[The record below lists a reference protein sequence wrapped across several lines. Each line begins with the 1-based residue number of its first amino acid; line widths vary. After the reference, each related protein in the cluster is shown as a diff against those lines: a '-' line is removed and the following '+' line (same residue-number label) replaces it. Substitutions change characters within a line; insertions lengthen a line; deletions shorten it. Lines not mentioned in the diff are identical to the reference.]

1 MRLHAEM
8 LKESKARV
16 KSQKET
22 IIEMLQESGDNG
34 VPNTK
39 LRRVALRFTDV
50 IYQLKKDGY
59 IIEVVSDGDGVYR
72 YVLKGKTEPAKE
84 ESALDILIQAIEDE
98 DGIVTVGKLLQIME
112 EKNLIFKRKS
122 KKVG

>member
-1 MRLHAEM
+1 MRIHAEM
-8 LKESKARV
+8 LKESKSRLN
-16 KSQKET
+16 SQKET
-22 IIEMLQESGDNG
+22 ILKMLQEAGDKG

-39 LRRVALRFTDV
+39 LRQVALRFTGV
-50 IYQLKKDGY
+50 IHKLKKDGY

-72 YVLKGKTEPAKE
+72 YVLKGKTEPSKE

-98 DGIVTVGKLLQIME
+98 GGIVTVDRLLQIMG

>member
-1 MRLHAEM
+1 MRVHVEM
-8 LKESKARV
+8 LKESKSRLN
-16 KSQKET
+16 SQKET
-22 IIEMLQESGDNG
+22 ILKMLQEAGDNG

-39 LRRVALRFTDV
+39 LRRVALRFTSV
-50 IYQLKKDGY
+50 IHQLKKVGY

-98 DGIVTVGKLLQIME
+98 GGIVTVGKLLRIMD
-112 EKNLIFKRKS
+112 EKNLIFKRKY

>member
-1 MRLHAEM
+1 MRVHAEM
-8 LKESKARV
+8 LKESKSRLN
-16 KSQKET
+16 SQKET
-22 IIEMLQESGDNG
+22 ILKMLQEAGDKG

-39 LRRVALRFTDV
+39 LRRVALRFTGV
-50 IYQLKKDGY
+50 IHQLKKDGH
-59 IIEVVSDGDGVYR
+59 IIEVVSYGDGVYR
-72 YVLKGKTEPAKE
+72 YVLKGNTEPAKE

-98 DGIVTVGKLLQIME
+98 GGIVTVGKLLQIME